1 MSGFISEPV
10 RTDKHQVA
18 TSSHG
23 NSEHSSGYRQNISS
37 EGVGSSNSVIM
48 NDSDDLEVEMDI
60 SAGQKMLSAVSGS
73 LLTSLLG
80 TFCLQH
86 PKKCS
91 LLKYIFKSHT
101 SRCRPSTPAIST
113 PDLEHSYPKTYLEFY
128 KSASKYWRNGLLPRS
143 LLGE

>member
-1 MSGFISEPV
+1 MSGFISEPA
-10 RTDKHQVA
+10 RTDKAQIA

-23 NSEHSSGYRQNISS
+23 NSEHSPGYGHNISS

-48 NDSDDLEVEMDI
+48 NDSDDREVEMDI

-86 PKKCS
+86 PKKS
-91 LLKYIFKSHT
+91 S
-101 SRCRPSTPAIST
+101 
-113 PDLEHSYPKTYLEFY
+113 
-128 KSASKYWRNGLLPRS
+128 
-143 LLGE
+143 